1 MRGSVIFCFI
11 CMKYIGMPLPFFY
24 SEHISPVGAVFV
36 LDDATARHV
45 TQVLRMKKGERLC
58 VTDGKGKK
66 CIGVI
71 EEQHKKGCTVYIENE
86 SDVPAQQPRI
96 TVAIS
101 LLKNASRFE
110 WLLEKCTEIGVG
122 SVVPLICERTERSH
136 FRYERMKSIVLSAM
150 LQSQQCWLPKL
161 PEPVHFKDWISRAGS
176 GVKYIAHCLDTE
188 KNTLTGSAPAGDKLI
203 CIGPEGDF
211 TPAEIDMAL
220 HHQFKPVSLGNT
232 RLRTETAGIA
242 AAILLRIR

>member
-1 MRGSVIFCFI
+1 
-11 CMKYIGMPLPFFY
+11 MPLPFFY
-24 SEHISPVGAVFV
+24 TEKISSAGALVA

-45 TQVLRMKKGERLC
+45 NQVLRMKKGEKLC

-71 EEQHKKGCTVYIENE
+71 EGQDKKGCTVYIENE
-86 SDVPAQQPRI
+86 SYIPAQQPRI

-110 WLLEKCTEIGVG
+110 WFLEKATEAGIS
-122 SVVPLICERTERSH
+122 SVVPLICERTERIH
-136 FRYERMKSIVLSAM
+136 FRYERMKGIMVSAM
-150 LQSQQCWLPKL
+150 LQSQQGWLPEL
-161 PEPVHFKDWISRAGS
+161 SEPAVFKEWISQADS
-176 GVKYIAHCLDTE
+176 GNKYIAHCLDTE
-188 KNTLTGSAPAGDKLI
+188 KHALSGSAPAGNNTI

-242 AAILLRIR
+242 AAILLRIQ

>member
-1 MRGSVIFCFI
+1 
-11 CMKYIGMPLPFFY
+11 MPLPFFY
-24 SEHISPVGAVFV
+24 AEYISPAGTVLT
-36 LDDATARHV
+36 LDDATARHISH
-45 TQVLRMKKGERLC
+45 VLRMRKGERLC

-71 EEQHKKGCTVYIENE
+71 EELHKKGCTVYIENE

-96 TVAIS
+96 AVAIS

-110 WLLEKCTEIGVG
+110 WFLEKCTEIGIG
-122 SVVPLICERTERSH
+122 SIVPLVCERTERSH
-136 FRYERMKSIVLSAM
+136 FRYERMKSIMVSAM
-150 LQSQQCWLPKL
+150 LQSQQCWLPQL
-161 PEPVHFKDWISRAGS
+161 SEPVHFKEWIG
-176 GVKYIAHCLDTE
+176 GVDSEMKYIAHCVNTE
-188 KNTLTGSAPAGDKLI
+188 KNTLTGLPPAGDKTI

-211 TPAEIDMAL
+211 TTSEIDLAL

-242 AAILLRIR
+242 AAILLRIQ